1 MQMVWDFK
9 DQLQQVDLGGGGTAY
24 YVYDAGG
31 QRVRKVIESQNGTR
45 QEERIYLGGF
55 EIYREY
61 NGNGAAVTLERESL
75 HVMDDKQRI
84 ALVETQTIENG
95 NPINAPVPLQRYQ
108 LGNHLGSA
116 SVELD
121 DERRADLLRGISPV
135 RHDVVPG
142 RRSAA
147 EVSLK
152 RYRYTGKERDEETGL
167 YYHGARYYAP
177 WLGRWATPDPSG
189 LNDGVNLY
197 ACCSG
202 NPLKF
207 SDLDGRAGE
216 IQRPRKSKH

>member
-1 MQMVWDFK
+1 MQMDWDFE

-31 QRVRKVIESQNGTR
+31 QRVRKVIERRTARARRRTHLSRRLRDLPRIQRQRRGRDAGARDAARHGRQAAHRAGRDEDDENGT
-45 QEERIYLGGF
+45 
-55 EIYREY
+55 
-61 NGNGAAVTLERESL
+61 
-75 HVMDDKQRI
+75 
-84 ALVETQTIENG
+84 
-95 NPINAPVPLQRYQ
+95 PINAPAPLIATSSATISARPAWSWTTSGGLISYEEYHPYGSTSYQ
-108 LGNHLGSA
+108 AVS
-116 SVELD
+116 
-121 DERRADLLRGISPV
+121 
-135 RHDVVPG
+135 
-142 RRSAA
+142 SAA

-207 SDLDGRAGE
+207 SDLDGRAG
-216 IQRPRKSKH
+216 RNPTPRKSKH